1 MDTLFYQI
9 LYPTKGAHAS
19 YFAHGILLLIAVS
32 LLWGCQPSGRHPAT
46 SEATKDNENPVES
59 VVFTEKSEV
68 THAQGFD
75 IEYHEN
81 YKIVHI
87 FHPFQDQPDTLSYLL
102 LPKGAD
108 VPNEQEQLPV
118 IRIPVENLFVLST
131 THVALTDALDANVV
145 IKGVSTIQHICDT
158 TLRQRMEAREIMEVG
173 GEGNLNM
180 EAILAANPEVV
191 MASGMQSAMFRKFNV
206 LLQADIPVLVNS
218 EWLESTLLGRA
229 EWIKLMGALLNKE
242 AEANA
247 HFDAVVQEYE
257 RLKELV
263 ATADLQDRRTVIN
276 GIPYKGTWYVAG
288 GNSYFANLL
297 KDAQANYHWADTETT
312 GSLSMD
318 FESVYPVALEA
329 DAWFPGEFMDT
340 REALLAKDT
349 RFVDFK
355 SVQHGNVFSNN
366 KQMCEGGGNAYWVS
380 GIVNPHLILADFIKI
395 LYPELLPE
403 YALYY
408 HKRLE

>member
-1 MDTLFYQI
+1 MDTLFYQT
-9 LYPTKGAHAS
+9 LHPKTDEHGR
-19 YFAHGILLLIAVS
+19 YFAHCLMLFTVVS
-32 LLWGCQPSGRHPAT
+32 LLWGCQRTSSSDAMKTGGNHP
-46 SEATKDNENPVES
+46 ES
-59 VVFTEKSEV
+59 VVFTEKSVV
-68 THAQGFD
+68 THAQGFG

-81 YKIVHI
+81 YKIIHI

-102 LPKGAD
+102 LPKD
-108 VPNEQEQLPV
+108 VDIPAALDQLPV

-131 THVALTDALDANVV
+131 THVALTDALDANEV
-145 IKGVSTIQHICDT
+145 IKGVSAIQHICDEN
-158 TLRQRMEAREIMEVG
+158 LRQRTEAGEILEVG

-191 MASGMQSAMFRKFNV
+191 MASGMQSALFRKFNV
-206 LLQADIPVLVNS
+206 LLQANIPVLVNS

-242 AEANA
+242 AEAHA
-247 HFDAVVQEYE
+247 HFDAVVHEYE
-257 RLKELV
+257 RLKELA
-263 ATADLQDRRTVIN
+263 ATVNPSERKTVIN

-288 GNSYFANLL
+288 GKSYFANLL
-297 KDAQANYHWADTETT
+297 KDAQADYHWADTEAT

-329 DAWFPGEFMDT
+329 DGWFPGEFIDT
-340 REALLAKDT
+340 REALLTKDA
-349 RFVDFK
+349 RFADFK

-366 KQMCEGGGNAYWVS
+366 KQMCEGGGNVYWVS

-403 YALYY
+403 YELYY

>member
-1 MDTLFYQI
+1 MDTLFHQI
-9 LYPTKGAHAS
+9 TQPNKEEQGGR
-19 YFAHGILLLIAVS
+19 FACWLIPVTVAL
-32 LLWGCQPSGRHPAT
+32 LLWGCQRT
-46 SEATKDNENPVES
+46 SSTEAQKTSQQNKENVQ
-59 VVFTEKSEV
+59 FTEKSDV
-68 THAQGFD
+68 THARGFSL
-75 IEYHEN
+75 EYHEN
-81 YKIVHI
+81 HKTVHI

-102 LPKGAD
+102 LPKGVD
-108 VPNEQEQLPV
+108 TPKGKEGLTV

-131 THVALTDALDANVV
+131 THVALTKALDANEV
-145 IKGVSTIQHICDT
+145 IKGVSTIEHICDT
-158 TLRQRMEAREIMEVG
+158 TLRQRTKSREIIEIG

-180 EAILAANPEVV
+180 ESIIGADPGVV
-191 MASGMQSAMFRKFNV
+191 MASGMQAAMYKKFNV

-247 HFDAVVQEYE
+247 HFDSVVNEYE
-257 RLKELV
+257 RLKTLA
-263 ATADLQDRRTVIN
+263 ATVDKSKRKTVIN

-297 KDAQANYHWADTETT
+297 KDAQADYHWADTKAT

-329 DAWFPGEFMDT
+329 DYWFPGEFINT
-340 REALLAKDT
+340 KEALLAKDA
-349 RFVDFK
+349 RFIDFK
-355 SVQHGNVFSNN
+355 SVREGNVFSNN
-366 KQMCEGGGNAYWVS
+366 KQMCAGGGNAYWVS

-395 LYPELLPE
+395 LYPDLLPG
-403 YALYY
+403 YDLYY
-408 HKRLE
+408 HKRIE